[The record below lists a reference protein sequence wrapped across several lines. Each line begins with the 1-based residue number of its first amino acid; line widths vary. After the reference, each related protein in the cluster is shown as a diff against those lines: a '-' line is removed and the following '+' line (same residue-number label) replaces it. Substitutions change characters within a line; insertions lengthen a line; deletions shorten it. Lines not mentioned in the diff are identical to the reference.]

1 MGDST
6 MLRGIM
12 YFYFIMSGITFVILS
27 VKGEIVIERRDGK
40 EVTKNEETV
49 MKFIVLMI
57 WSLLWFIMLPAIIR
71 GENND
76 E

>member
-1 MGDST
+1 

-27 VKGEIVIERRDGK
+27 IKGEIIIERRDGK